1 MHHTTFQKSTFCPKI
16 IFLVHL
22 WVKIWMIFAMK
33 KQRNSLIMVGWTLK
47 GNFLKFLVLTLKTRF
62 NWLKHYF
69 MGMAT
74 LFRNSGQAPVLTT
87 FSKEFF
93 KLPGSCF
100 NAPGCFASMDIMFIT
115 CPERPEFGPNTQF
128 RAWFDALCVLNL
140 LPMIM
145 KELLLLH
152 LLL

>member
-1 MHHTTFQKSTFCPKI
+1 
-16 IFLVHL
+16 
-22 WVKIWMIFAMK
+22 
-33 KQRNSLIMVGWTLK
+33 
-47 GNFLKFLVLTLKTRF
+47 
-62 NWLKHYF
+62 
-69 MGMAT
+69 MGTAT

-87 FSKEFF
+87 FPRSFSNYQEAA
-93 KLPGSCF
+93 LMPLDASR
-100 NAPGCFASMDIMFIT
+100 ASMDIMFIT

>member
-1 MHHTTFQKSTFCPKI
+1 MP
-16 IFLVHL
+16 LD
-22 WVKIWMIFAMK
+22 A
-33 KQRNSLIMVGWTLK
+33 
-47 GNFLKFLVLTLKTRF
+47 TR
-62 NWLKHYF
+62 
-69 MGMAT
+69 
-74 LFRNSGQAPVLTT
+74 
-87 FSKEFF
+87 
-93 KLPGSCF
+93 
-100 NAPGCFASMDIMFIT
+100 ASMDIMFIT